1 MRETQFIR
9 QNAPKWQEFEQVLEG
24 AHRDPDR
31 LNELFVQITDDL
43 SFSRTFYPNR
53 SVRVY
58 LNDLAQRIFL
68 SIYQGPKN
76 RSLAFSGFWLEKLPL
91 AMYAA
96 RRDMLIAFLVF
107 AGAFLTGVLSSAMD
121 PEFPEL
127 ILGDRYIEMTKE
139 NIASGDPMAVY
150 KKMAPF
156 DMTLGITANNLF
168 VASLSFI
175 FGILYGIGSLMILA
189 SNGIMLGAFQYFF
202 IQEGLF
208 WESFLTIWIHGTLEI
223 SAIVIAGGAGLTMG
237 RGLAFPGA
245 YTRAQAFQRSAR
257 RGLQILFGITP
268 LIVLAGI
275 FESFL
280 TRHTDTPDL
289 IRGGFILAC
298 LVFVIAYFV
307 WYPYFKASRPA
318 DTSQAEPEFDAH
330 KLPLPELPLIRNA
343 GQIFGDLFP
352 FFQRN
357 FPTVLR
363 LSLLATLLYCFPVFF
378 FGRALPPS
386 EFFRIDFSL
395 FASLEALGQFYH
407 HRDAIPWSAWL
418 NVPILAFFCTFLF
431 PRMMG
436 KRPASQAAIVLQFI
450 KTLAPAAIMVGI
462 LYAQSPYTSF
472 LILLFFPFLLLWMTV
487 LALEPETRG
496 LGIPRVLFLA
506 LPNFSRVFSLLL
518 LLMLTGGLFFSL
530 LDTGLAWTYLN
541 LISWVVRLNSEQ
553 MEQFSAIVL
562 ASLTYFFHFLIYG
575 MIATGFGLIYYSL
588 VEIMEANQLKQRIRE
603 IGRKRQIR
611 GLEQETA

>member
-9 QNAPKWQEFEQVLEG
+9 QNAPKWKEFEQVLEG
-24 AHRDPDR
+24 AQRDPDR

-43 SFSRTFYPNR
+43 SFSRTFFPNR

-68 SIYQGPKN
+68 SIYQGRKN

-107 AGAFLTGVLSSAMD
+107 AGAFLTGVFSSAMD

-127 ILGDRYIEMTKE
+127 ILGERYVEMTKE

-150 KKMAPF
+150 KKMGPF

-175 FGILYGIGSLMILA
+175 FGILYGIGALMILA
-189 SNGIMLGAFQYFF
+189 SNGIMVGAFQYFF

-237 RGLAFPGA
+237 RGLAFPGT

-257 RGLQILFGITP
+257 RGLNILFGITP

-289 IRGGFILAC
+289 VRGGFILAC
-298 LVFVIAYFV
+298 LAFVVVYFG
-307 WYPYFKASRPA
+307 WYPYFKASRSTGA
-318 DTSQAEPEFDAH
+318 SLAEPEFAAH
-330 KLPLPELPLIRNA
+330 KPALPELSLIRNA
-343 GQIFGDLFP
+343 GQIFGDLFS
-352 FFQRN
+352 FLQRR
-357 FPTVLR
+357 FPTVIG
-363 LSLLATLLYCFPVFF
+363 LSLLAMTLYCAPVFLW
-378 FGRALPPS
+378 GRSIPPA
-386 EFFRIDFSL
+386 EFFQVDFSL
-395 FASLEALGQFYH
+395 FASLEALGQFYQY
-407 HRDAIPWSAWL
+407 RNSLPWSPWL
-418 NVPILAFFCTFLF
+418 NVPILALFSTLVF
-431 PRMMG
+431 PRVMG
-436 KRPASQAAIVLQFI
+436 KQPASWAVIAFQFA
-450 KTLAPAAIMVGI
+450 KALAPAGI
-462 LYAQSPYTSF
+462 LVGLLQVQTQYIT
-472 LILLFFPFLLLWMTV
+472 LLVLLFFPLLLLWMAV
-487 LALEPETRG
+487 LALEPEAPGFALRRT
-496 LGIPRVLFLA
+496 LFLA
-506 LPNFSRVFSLLL
+506 LPNFSRIFSLFLL
-518 LLMLTGGLFFSL
+518 LIVTGGLFFSL

-562 ASLTYFFHFLIYG
+562 GGLTYFFHYLAYG
-575 MIATGFGLIYYSL
+575 MIATGFGLMYFSL

>member
-9 QNAPKWQEFEQVLEG
+9 QNAPKWEEFEQVLEG

-96 RRDMLIAFLVF
+96 RRDMLIALLVF
-107 AGAFLTGVLSSAMD
+107 AGAFLTGALSSAMD

-127 ILGDRYIEMTKE
+127 ILGERYMEMTKE

-150 KKMAPF
+150 KKMGPF

-168 VASLSFI
+168 VASLTFI

-202 IQEGLF
+202 VQEGLF

-245 YTRAQAFQRSAR
+245 YTRAQAFQRAAR

-280 TRHTDTPDL
+280 TRHTDTPDW
-289 IRGGFILAC
+289 IRGVFILAC
-298 LVFVIAYFV
+298 LAFVVAYFI
-307 WYPYFKASRPA
+307 WYPYYKASRLGSA
-318 DTSQAEPEFDAH
+318 SLAEPEFAAH
-330 KLPLPELPLIRNA
+330 KPPLPDQAFIRNA
-343 GQIFGDLFP
+343 GQVFGDLFP
-352 FFQRN
+352 FFQRS
-357 FPTVLR
+357 FPTVLG
-363 LSLLATLLYCFPVFF
+363 LSLLAAVLYCFPVFF
-378 FGRALPPS
+378 FGRAVPPAT
-386 EFFRIDFSL
+386 FFRIDYRL

-407 HRDAIPWSAWL
+407 HRNAIPWAPWL
-418 NVPILAFFCTFLF
+418 NVPILALFSTLLF
-431 PRMMG
+431 PRLMG
-436 KRPASQAAIVLQFI
+436 KPPAPWATVLVQFM
-450 KTLAPAAIMVGI
+450 KALAPAAFMVGI
-462 LYAQSPYTSF
+462 LHAQSPYASF
-472 LILLFFPFLLLWMTV
+472 IILVFFPLLLLWMAV
-487 LALEPETRG
+487 LALEPEIRG
-496 LGIPRVLFLA
+496 LGMRRALFLA
-506 LPNFSRVFSLLL
+506 LPNFSRIFALLL

-530 LDTGLAWTYLN
+530 LDTGLTWTYLN

-553 MEQFSAIVL
+553 MEQFSAVVL
-562 ASLTYFFHFLIYG
+562 AGLTYFFHFLIYG
-575 MIATGFGLIYYSL
+575 MIVTGFGLMYYSL
-588 VEIMEANQLKQRIRE
+588 VEIMEANQLNQRIRE